1 MSDIEPKETCR
12 TDQENWKYPHP
23 KIFYHRI
30 LELST
35 SNVREDGRS
44 LFFFAFFH
52 SGIMDNMA
60 VDAMFNMPGGDD
72 FRHVTG
78 VFSNAA
84 RG

>member
-1 MSDIEPKETCR
+1 VSAIEQKETCEFEMP
-12 TDQENWKYPHP
+12 TSENLLTPNL
-23 KIFYHRI
+23 HRI
-30 LELST
+30 LKLSA

-44 LFFFAFFH
+44 LLFFAFFH

-60 VDAMFNMPGGDD
+60 IDAMFNMPGGDD
-72 FRHVTG
+72 FRHVTS

>member
-1 MSDIEPKETCR
+1 
-12 TDQENWKYPHP
+12 
-23 KIFYHRI
+23 
-30 LELST
+30 
-35 SNVREDGRS
+35 
-44 LFFFAFFH
+44 
-52 SGIMDNMA
+52 MDNMA